1 MLQITIKGRE
11 LFDEET
17 STILNPK
24 DTTISL
30 EHSLVSI
37 SKWESHW
44 HKPFISKEDKTQEEL
59 LDYVKCM
66 TITQN
71 VDPYIYYCLSAEN
84 YKEISNYMNNPMTAT
99 TFSDKNR
106 PQGSHSSE
114 GITSELV
121 YYWMNAFGI
130 PIECQKWHINRLFTL
145 IRIHNIKQQTPK
157 KMSKKETASKYAA
170 LNAAR
175 RQRFGSKG

>member
-1 MLQITIKGRE
+1 MLQITIKGKE

-17 STILNPK
+17 STVLFPK

-44 HKPFISKEDKTQEEL
+44 HKPFISKNDKTQEEL

-71 VDPYIYYCLSAEN
+71 VDSNIYYCLSKEN
-84 YKEISNYMNNPMTAT
+84 FKAITDYMNDHMTAI
-99 TFSDKNR
+99 TFSDKS
-106 PQGSHSSE
+106 PSKGHSSE
-114 GITSELV
+114 GITNELI
-121 YYWMNAFGI
+121 YYWMDAFGI
-130 PIECQKWHINRLFTL
+130 PMECQKWHINRLLTL
-145 IRIHNIKQQTPK
+145 IRIHNIKQQNPK
-157 KMSKKETASKYAA
+157 KMSKSDTASMYAA
-170 LNAAR
+170 LNATR
-175 RQRFGSKG
+175 RKASGSKG